1 MMPIRA
7 RQFGRTRRTSLNN
20 GTFCLCVA
28 ALWINPA
35 HAQKPTA
42 NTALKS
48 TSTPT
53 TPMDWRRWTL
63 RVAALAQTEAPV
75 DVPLH
80 ITLPPNATPNSAAN
94 AGLAVTLQS
103 GNLTVPGQVVTNGA
117 ASELWWIVPASL
129 SRGGST
135 WTIKTAPSATRPLQS
150 TLNAPTNAP
159 QVGFSFR
166 DEPGQGLDVLLD
178 GRAVARYMYARD
190 LSTPE
195 RDNATFKTYWHFY
208 DAQGKSFIT
217 KGPGGLFPHHR
228 GLFLGWNKLSDL
240 TPSTAT
246 TTAATPPAAG
256 ATATTAATPAPPMWD
271 LWHMTKKAAQ
281 VHQKFLVQE
290 AGPVLA
296 RTTALIHWN
305 DGAGKPLLSEERT
318 VTIIRTGTDLLL
330 DWQSKLSPERDVI
343 RLDGDPEHSGL
354 QFRPHDDVGKNL
366 KPGEVAAK
374 DAKRTSVTYLFPR
387 DGVDAHKE
395 LDLAWAAMQFE
406 LYGQSYSVQH
416 LNAPNNPKS
425 TLYSAYRDYGRFGA
439 FAKSTVTRDKPLL
452 VHYGIA
458 ITNGALPSREVMA
471 ARYAAFAQT
480 PQVEVVK

>member
-1 MMPIRA
+1 MP
-7 RQFGRTRRTSLNN
+7 TRVQSL
-20 GTFCLCVA
+20 FCSTRLNHIACHLLLAGLSVLPFNIACAQNA
-28 ALWINPA
+28 A
-35 HAQKPTA
+35 K
-42 NTALKS
+42 NTA
-48 TSTPT
+48 T
-53 TPMDWRRWTL
+53 TVPGDRRRWSF
-63 RVAALAQTEAPV
+63 RVAALPSTTEAPV
-75 DVPLH
+75 DVPVRV
-80 ITLPPNATPNSAAN
+80 TLPPDWRPQLPVNSRLEFAMH
-94 AGLAVTLQS
+94 S
-103 GNLTVPGQVVTNGA
+103 GNTTVPAQVMVEGNTRV
-117 ASELWWIVPASL
+117 LWWVVPASL
-129 SRGGST
+129 SRANSS
-135 WTIKTAPSATRPLQS
+135 WDMTIYAAPIAKPVQS
-150 TLNAPTNAP
+150 TLGASLVNAP
-159 QVGFSFR
+159 QAGFSFR

-240 TPSTAT
+240 TPSA
-246 TTAATPPAAG
+246 
-256 ATATTAATPAPPMWD
+256 ATATATLPASTPAPPMWD

-305 DGAGKPLLSEERT
+305 DGEGKPLLSEERT
-318 VTIIRTGTDLLL
+318 VTFFRTGTDLLL
-330 DWQSKLSPERDVI
+330 DWQSKLSPERDII

-354 QFRPHDDVGKNL
+354 QFRPSDDVGKNL

-395 LDLAWAAMQFE
+395 LDMPWAAMQFE
-406 LYGQSYSVQH
+406 LYGQPYSVQH
-416 LNAPNNPKS
+416 LNAPDNPKS

-439 FAKSTVTRDKPLL
+439 FAKGVVTRDKPLL
-452 VHYGIA
+452 VRYGIA
-458 ITNGALPSREVMA
+458 ITNGALPSRAVLA
-471 ARYAAFAQT
+471 ARYDAFVQM
-480 PQVEVVK
+480 PQVEIVR